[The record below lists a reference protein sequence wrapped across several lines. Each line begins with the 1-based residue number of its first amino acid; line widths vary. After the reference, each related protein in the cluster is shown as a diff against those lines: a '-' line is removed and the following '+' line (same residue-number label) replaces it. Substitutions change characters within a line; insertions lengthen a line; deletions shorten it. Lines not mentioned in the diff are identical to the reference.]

1 MTPDP
6 YSGDPRLTLSPA
18 GADLTYK
25 DGQPVMDAGLENYV
39 LISLF
44 TRPGWC
50 GNVLLPPASRI
61 GSDFE
66 ETCARSITLSTLADI
81 ANAAE
86 RALRSAY
93 FPDIKVTVTNPRS
106 NWLSIAIRLGNQAIT
121 LDRRG
126 LLWLSQLAK
135 AVIDNGGT
143 IS

>member
-1 MTPDP
+1 MTYDP

-18 GADLTYK
+18 GADLTYR

-50 GNVLLPPASRI
+50 GNLLLPPASRI

-66 ETCARSITLSTLADI
+66 DACARSITLSALADI
-81 ANAAE
+81 ANAVE

-106 NWLSIAIRLGNQAIT
+106 NWLSIIITLGSGGVIT

-126 LLWLSQLAK
+126 LLWEAQTLDPASRRTA
-135 AVIDNGGT
+135 
-143 IS
+143 

>member
-1 MTPDP
+1 VNDR

-18 GADLTYK
+18 GADLTYR

-50 GNVLLPPASRI
+50 GNVLLSPEKRI

-66 ETCARSITLSTLADI
+66 EACAHPITLTSLADI

-86 RALRSAY
+86 RALRSDY
-93 FPDIKVTVTNPRS
+93 FPSVKVTVTNPRA
-106 NWLSIAIRLGNQAIT
+106 NWLSVVITLGGRTLT

-126 LLWLSQLAK
+126 MLWAMQADDPAHGRTS
-135 AVIDNGGT
+135 
-143 IS
+143 

>member
-1 MTPDP
+1 MSDP
-6 YSGDPRLTLSPA
+6 YGGDPRLTLSPE
-18 GADLTYK
+18 GADLTYV

-50 GNVLLPPASRI
+50 GNLLLSPAQRI

-66 ETCARSITLSTLADI
+66 EACAKPITLTGLADI

-86 RALRSAY
+86 RALKSDY
-93 FPDIKVTVTNPRS
+93 FTSVKVTITNPQA
-106 NWLSIAIRLGNQAIT
+106 NWLSLVITLGGRTVT

-126 LLWLSQLAK
+126 LLWQAQ
-135 AVIDNGGT
+135 ADDPAHGRT
-143 IS
+143 A